1 MVKVLLDTNIVID
14 VLNGVPEAQEV
25 LDSYPER
32 SISIITWIE
41 VMVGAP
47 ADLGEATRAFL
58 KGFEVVGLTQDVAD
72 QAVIVRQNHKLKLP
86 DAMIWACSKGERP
99 SVADAGYKGLP
110 TSAPRHHGPLRT
122 VMATRFTA

>member
-86 DAMIWACSKGERP
+86 DAIIWAAAKATGLRLLTRDTKGF
-99 SVADAGYKGLP
+99 
-110 TSAPRHHGPLRT
+110 PRQHPDIT
-122 VMATRFTA
+122 VPYEL